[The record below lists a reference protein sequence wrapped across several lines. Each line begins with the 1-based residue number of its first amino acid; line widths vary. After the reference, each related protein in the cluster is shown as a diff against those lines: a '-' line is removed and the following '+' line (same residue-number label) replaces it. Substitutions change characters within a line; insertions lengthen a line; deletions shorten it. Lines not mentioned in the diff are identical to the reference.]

1 MFKLLLKD
9 LLVLKSSI
17 IWAMTYLLAII
28 VIFSMTPPFDKF
40 IYIMAGYGATY
51 ILIMGALMAEFKNN
65 SAILLNSLPVKRH
78 EIILSKYLTVLVLT
92 LLVLAVAAIL
102 GLIVNLLPLP
112 LSIRLMSGMDAVIVL
127 LMAALTLTIVMPVNL
142 IFSNQAARVAIVMV
156 FMLLFFA
163 PVWIKGFIMDKR
175 QAEWAQVL
183 INTAVSQPVVLLAAG
198 AGLLLLLLALSLII
212 SLRWYEARDF

>member
-65 SAILLNSLPVKRH
+65 SDILLNSLPVKRH
-78 EIILSKYLTVLVLT
+78 EIILSKYLTALILT
-92 LLVLAVAAIL
+92 LLALAVAAIL
-102 GLIVNLLPLP
+102 GLIINLLPLP
-112 LSIRLMSGMDAVIVL
+112 LSIRLMSGMDAAIVL
-127 LMAALTLTIVMPVNL
+127 LMAALALTIVMPVNL
-142 IFSNQAARVAIVMV
+142 IFSNQAARVGIVIV

-163 PVWIKGFIMDKR
+163 PVWIKGFIMDR
-175 QAEWAQVL
+175 CEAEWAQFL
-183 INTAVSQPVVLLAAG
+183 INAAVSQPAVLLAAG

>member
-51 ILIMGALMAEFKNN
+51 ILIMGTLMAEFKNQ
-65 SAILLNSLPVKRH
+65 SDILLNSLPVKRH
-78 EIILSKYLTVLVLT
+78 EIILSKYLTTLVLT
-92 LLVLAVAAIL
+92 LLALAVAAIL
-102 GLIVNLLPLP
+102 GLIINLLPLP
-112 LSIRLMSGMDAVIVL
+112 LSIRLMSGMDAAIVL

-163 PVWIKGFIMDKR
+163 PVWIKGFIMDR
-175 QAEWAQVL
+175 CEAEWAQVL
-183 INTAVSQPVVLLAAG
+183 INTAVSQPAVLLSVG
-198 AGLLLLLLALSLII
+198 AGLLLFLLALSLII